1 MFVFGMGMGV
11 TGLALSIGVGA
22 CLNALL
28 LFIGL
33 RKRGIYV
40 AQPGWFLFFVKLL
53 LASAALGAVAWFA
66 QSQFQWAGVNPWLRA
81 GTLFAII
88 GAAAVAY
95 FAVLAVLGFRLGHFK
110 RRAR

>member
-1 MFVFGMGMGV
+1 MRAPAFYATQNVRTPVRIATGVIVATQLLNLVFVPWLGV

-40 AQPGWFLFFVKLL
+40 AQPGWFMFFVKLVI
-53 LASAALGAVAWFA
+53 ASAALGAVAWFA
-66 QSQFQWAGVNPWLRA
+66 QSQFQW
-81 GTLFAII
+81 
-88 GAAAVAY
+88 GAS
-95 FAVLAVLGFRLGHFK
+95 
-110 RRAR
+110 